1 MRRLALLKQWLFVFA
16 LAFASVG
23 MVYVARAESG
33 PFSPTTTP
41 APPVG
46 TNDPSNDPESNH
58 EDPCLAI
65 SNEPAL

>member
-1 MRRLALLKQWLFVFA
+1 
-16 LAFASVG
+16 